1 MSRKNRIPKFPESYI
16 ADKSYEYNQSKSM
29 ERNQKKSTLLTL
41 QYLYDDKLDKLG
53 HVDILEDIFH
63 LILDLGCGTGFS
75 TEIFLEDG
83 FRVIGIDILIDML
96 SKAKDKKKEL
106 TNQKNLEYIL
116 ADINH
121 IPLKNNSIDHIV
133 SVSAYNFITYN
144 KTDSNEKIK
153 TINSTATYL
162 NTILK
167 TNGRIVIEFYPQND
181 EELKLFSSSFINNGF
196 KGYIIK
202 QNPNQKGGQTFLLL
216 KKC

>member
-1 MSRKNRIPKFPESYI
+1 VIYIIDPLCQEKTVFQNFQNPILRINLMNITSQNLW
-16 ADKSYEYNQSKSM
+16 SGM
-29 ERNQKKSTLLTL
+29 
-41 QYLYDDKLDKLG
+41 
-53 HVDILEDIFH
+53 
-63 LILDLGCGTGFS
+63 
-75 TEIFLEDG
+75 
-83 FRVIGIDILIDML
+83 IDML
-96 SKAKDKKKEL
+96 LKAKDKKKEL

-144 KTDSNEKIK
+144 KKDSNEKIK
-153 TINSTATYL
+153 IINNTATYL

-196 KGYIIK
+196 QGYIIK